1 MSWIEKKHKDD
12 KANMYWTN
20 IHICMMVIFM
30 TTGKKFSF
38 KTPNFHEKI
47 NTLFAGILVNVC

>member
-1 MSWIEKKHKDD
+1 MSWIEKKHKNY

-30 TTGKKFSF
+30 TTGKIFSF
-38 KTPNFHEKI
+38 KTPNFHKKV
-47 NTLFAGILVNVC
+47 NTLFAGIL